1 MMMKVMMITMIM
13 IIMAFPLSRLPND
26 SDDDDDADSDG
37 DDDDVILD
45 KWQFRATLWSGE
57 T

>member
-1 MMMKVMMITMIM
+1 MITMIM